1 MRSSIDETSKQKNKP
16 PRSRFSQ
23 WRDERAVKRT
33 VRRWHKSERKAARR
47 GRFGDLLQ
55 RVPHA
60 GVIGDV
66 LYMFG
71 FWLEYGAVCAGRT
84 TVRAAT
90 AILSHV
96 WALLF
101 AIFRPLAAGLIVFLE
116 DLLQPFVRLYS
127 GVRHIRELPEQYP
140 EESRKEI
147 RAEKFRYFKRGTKR
161 YLPLVWNVFTY
172 LLPAGA
178 LVCLALVIQGQ
189 LSQTYRLEVRVNGE
203 TVGYVESEQVF
214 DNARDDVQSR
224 IASAR
229 AVMEASGVETT
240 DAQWDITPTYTLA
253 VSDQVMTES
262 EVADAILR
270 ASSDEIGDGTAV
282 YIDGNLSFV
291 TTEGDH
297 LRAYLDA
304 IKAPYEDA
312 FDANRR
318 VEFVHDIRLVDGV
331 YFLSS
336 IVPYDTVISTLS
348 AVTPAATY
356 TVPEDGQTAA
366 EAAESA
372 GVDLTTLQAYN
383 TGLEDGDT
391 ELTAGTTLALA
402 QPVTELLQVKVI
414 ERQTYVEDVQQGASV
429 PQAAS
434 VRSGGEAIGP
444 LLTTTWGQDWPYNA
458 LCPSNVFGALYPA
471 GCVATAA
478 AQIMNYHR
486 WPERGTGSVECS
498 GETLDL
504 STHVYDWG
512 NMLDRYD
519 SPYTKTQG
527 DAVAKLMWHIGAS
540 ANVIYGLD
548 VSTTPTFPI
557 ERVLRE
563 VFGCS
568 TTRLAD
574 KMFYS
579 WEKWKELMR
588 TEIDDGRPSFI
599 FAANSTASVG
609 HGFVCDGYDAVGL
622 FHINWGWSGEMNGY
636 FQASTLDPYGGDVS
650 NQYNA

>member
-33 VRRWHKSERKAARR
+33 VRRWHKSARKAARR

-414 ERQTYVEDVQQGASV
+414 ERQTYVEDVQYDTIETESEDYSFGERVVLQSGQNGRQEVVQDVTYIGGV
-429 PQAAS
+429 PVQTDI
-434 VRSGGEAIGP
+434 V
-444 LLTTTWGQDWPYNA
+444 
-458 LCPSNVFGALYPA
+458 
-471 GCVATAA
+471 
-478 AQIMNYHR
+478 QI
-486 WPERGTGSVECS
+486 
-498 GETLDL
+498 
-504 STHVYDWG
+504 
-512 NMLDRYD
+512 NMLEA
-519 SPYTKTQG
+519 PVTEQV
-527 DAVAKLMWHIGAS
+527 AVG
-540 ANVIYGLD
+540 
-548 VSTTPTFPI
+548 
-557 ERVLRE
+557 
-563 VFGCS
+563 
-568 TTRLAD
+568 TRLASG
-574 KMFYS
+574 MTAQVGSGTFYWPVPQYRYVS
-579 WEKWKELMR
+579 RWM
-588 TEIDDGRPSFI
+588 S
-599 FAANSTASVG
+599 ASHKGADIV
-609 HGFVCDGYDAVGL
+609 A
-622 FHINWGWSGEMNGY
+622 
-636 FQASTLDPYGGDVS
+636 PYGTPIIASDSGVVQTAGWHNHPYGYGNYVIIDHGNGWTTLYGHMSSIAVTAGEAVEAGQIIGYVGNTGYSFGNHCHFEMYYNGSLVS
-650 NQYNA
+650 ARNYFPNM

>member
-372 GVDLTTLQAYN
+372 GEDLTTLQAYN

-391 ELTAGTTLALA
+391 ELTAGTTLALS

-414 ERQTYVEDVQQGASV
+414 ERQTYVEDVQYDTIETESEDYSFGERVVLQSGQNGRQEVVQDVTYIGGV
-429 PQAAS
+429 PVQTDI
-434 VRSGGEAIGP
+434 V
-444 LLTTTWGQDWPYNA
+444 
-458 LCPSNVFGALYPA
+458 
-471 GCVATAA
+471 
-478 AQIMNYHR
+478 QI
-486 WPERGTGSVECS
+486 
-498 GETLDL
+498 
-504 STHVYDWG
+504 
-512 NMLDRYD
+512 NMLEA
-519 SPYTKTQG
+519 PVTEQV
-527 DAVAKLMWHIGAS
+527 AVG
-540 ANVIYGLD
+540 
-548 VSTTPTFPI
+548 
-557 ERVLRE
+557 
-563 VFGCS
+563 
-568 TTRLAD
+568 TRLASG
-574 KMFYS
+574 MTAQVGSGTFYWPVPQYRYVS
-579 WEKWKELMR
+579 RWM
-588 TEIDDGRPSFI
+588 S
-599 FAANSTASVG
+599 ASHKGADIV
-609 HGFVCDGYDAVGL
+609 A
-622 FHINWGWSGEMNGY
+622 
-636 FQASTLDPYGGDVS
+636 PYGTPIIASDSGVVQTAGWHNHPYGYGNYVIIDHGNGWTTLYGHMSSIAVTAGEAVEAGQIIGYVGNTGYSFGNHCHFEMYYNGSLVS
-650 NQYNA
+650 ARNYFPNM

>member
-96 WALLF
+96 GGAAVCHL
-101 AIFRPLAAGLIVFLE
+101 PAAGGGADHFSGRSAPALCAAVF
-116 DLLQPFVRLYS
+116 RCAA
-127 GVRHIRELPEQYP
+127 YP
-140 EESRKEI
+140 GAAGNSTRRKSRKEI

-356 TVPEDGQTAA
+356 TVPEDGQTVA

-391 ELTAGTTLALA
+391 ELTAGTTLALS

-414 ERQTYVEDVQQGASV
+414 ERQTYVENVQYDTIETESEDYSFGERVVLQSGQNGRQEVVQDVTYIGGV
-429 PQAAS
+429 PVQTDI
-434 VRSGGEAIGP
+434 V
-444 LLTTTWGQDWPYNA
+444 
-458 LCPSNVFGALYPA
+458 
-471 GCVATAA
+471 
-478 AQIMNYHR
+478 QI
-486 WPERGTGSVECS
+486 
-498 GETLDL
+498 
-504 STHVYDWG
+504 
-512 NMLDRYD
+512 NMLEA
-519 SPYTKTQG
+519 PVTEQV
-527 DAVAKLMWHIGAS
+527 AVG
-540 ANVIYGLD
+540 
-548 VSTTPTFPI
+548 
-557 ERVLRE
+557 
-563 VFGCS
+563 
-568 TTRLAD
+568 TRLASG
-574 KMFYS
+574 MTAQVGSGTFYWPVPQYRYVS
-579 WEKWKELMR
+579 RWM
-588 TEIDDGRPSFI
+588 S
-599 FAANSTASVG
+599 ASHKGADIV
-609 HGFVCDGYDAVGL
+609 A
-622 FHINWGWSGEMNGY
+622 
-636 FQASTLDPYGGDVS
+636 PYGTPIIASDSGVVQTTGWHNHPYGYGNYVIIDHGNGWTTLYGAYVLHRRHRRRGGGSRPDHRLCGQHRLLLRQPLPFRDVL
-650 NQYNA
+650 

>member
-96 WALLF
+96 GALLF

-391 ELTAGTTLALA
+391 ELIAGTTLALS

-414 ERQTYVEDVQQGASV
+414 ERQTYVEDVQYDTIETESEDYSFGERVVLQSGQNGRQEVVQDVTYIGGV
-429 PQAAS
+429 PVQTDI
-434 VRSGGEAIGP
+434 V
-444 LLTTTWGQDWPYNA
+444 
-458 LCPSNVFGALYPA
+458 
-471 GCVATAA
+471 
-478 AQIMNYHR
+478 QI
-486 WPERGTGSVECS
+486 
-498 GETLDL
+498 
-504 STHVYDWG
+504 
-512 NMLDRYD
+512 NMLEA
-519 SPYTKTQG
+519 PVTEQV
-527 DAVAKLMWHIGAS
+527 AVG
-540 ANVIYGLD
+540 
-548 VSTTPTFPI
+548 
-557 ERVLRE
+557 
-563 VFGCS
+563 
-568 TTRLAD
+568 TRLASG
-574 KMFYS
+574 MTAQVGSGTFYWPVPQYRYVS
-579 WEKWKELMR
+579 RWM
-588 TEIDDGRPSFI
+588 S
-599 FAANSTASVG
+599 ASHKGADIV
-609 HGFVCDGYDAVGL
+609 A
-622 FHINWGWSGEMNGY
+622 
-636 FQASTLDPYGGDVS
+636 PYGTPIIASDSGVVQTAGWHNHPYGYGNYVIIDHGNGWTTLYGHMSSIAVTAGEAVEAGQIIGYVGNTGYSFGNHCHFEMYYNGSLVS
-650 NQYNA
+650 ARNYFPNM

>member
-391 ELTAGTTLALA
+391 ELIAGTTLALS

-414 ERQTYVEDVQQGASV
+414 ERQTYVEDVQYDTIETESEDYSFGERVVLQSGQNGRQEVVQDVTYIGGV
-429 PQAAS
+429 PVQTDI
-434 VRSGGEAIGP
+434 V
-444 LLTTTWGQDWPYNA
+444 
-458 LCPSNVFGALYPA
+458 
-471 GCVATAA
+471 
-478 AQIMNYHR
+478 QI
-486 WPERGTGSVECS
+486 
-498 GETLDL
+498 
-504 STHVYDWG
+504 
-512 NMLDRYD
+512 NMLEA
-519 SPYTKTQG
+519 PVTEQV
-527 DAVAKLMWHIGAS
+527 AVG
-540 ANVIYGLD
+540 
-548 VSTTPTFPI
+548 
-557 ERVLRE
+557 
-563 VFGCS
+563 
-568 TTRLAD
+568 TRLASG
-574 KMFYS
+574 MTAQVGSGTFYWPVPQYRYVS
-579 WEKWKELMR
+579 RWM
-588 TEIDDGRPSFI
+588 S
-599 FAANSTASVG
+599 ASHKGADIV
-609 HGFVCDGYDAVGL
+609 A
-622 FHINWGWSGEMNGY
+622 
-636 FQASTLDPYGGDVS
+636 PYGTPIIASDSGVVQTAGWHNHPYGYGNYVIIDHGNGWTTLYGHMSSIAVTAGEAVEAGQIIGYVGNTGYSFGNHCHFEMYYNGSLVS
-650 NQYNA
+650 ARNYFPNM

>member
-372 GVDLTTLQAYN
+372 GEDLTTLQAYN

-391 ELTAGTTLALA
+391 ELTAGTTLALS

-414 ERQTYVEDVQQGASV
+414 ERQTYVEDVQYDTIETESEDYSFGERVVLQSGQNGRQEVVQDVTYIGGV
-429 PQAAS
+429 PVQS
-434 VRSGGEAIGP
+434 DI
-444 LLTTTWGQDWPYNA
+444 LQT
-458 LCPSNVFGALYPA
+458 
-471 GCVATAA
+471 
-478 AQIMNYHR
+478 
-486 WPERGTGSVECS
+486 
-498 GETLDL
+498 
-504 STHVYDWG
+504 
-512 NMLDRYD
+512 NMLEAPD
-519 SPYTKTQG
+519 TEQV
-527 DAVAKLMWHIGAS
+527 AVG
-540 ANVIYGLD
+540 
-548 VSTTPTFPI
+548 
-557 ERVLRE
+557 
-563 VFGCS
+563 
-568 TTRLAD
+568 TRLASG
-574 KMFYS
+574 MTAQVGSGTFYWPVPQYRYVS
-579 WEKWKELMR
+579 RWM
-588 TEIDDGRPSFI
+588 S
-599 FAANSTASVG
+599 ASHKGADIV
-609 HGFVCDGYDAVGL
+609 A
-622 FHINWGWSGEMNGY
+622 
-636 FQASTLDPYGGDVS
+636 PYGTPIIASDSGVVQTAGWHNHPYGYGNYVIIDHGNGWTTLYGHMSSIAVTAGEAVEAGQIIGYVGNTGYSFGNHCHFEMYYNGSLVS
-650 NQYNA
+650 ARNYFPNM

>member
-101 AIFRPLAAGLIVFLE
+101 AIFRPLAVGLIVFLE

-391 ELTAGTTLALA
+391 ELTAGTTLALSR
-402 QPVTELLQVKVI
+402 PVTELLQVKVI
-414 ERQTYVEDVQQGASV
+414 ERQTYVEDVQYDTIETESEDYSFGERVVLQSGQNGRQEVVQDVTYIGGV
-429 PQAAS
+429 PVQTDI
-434 VRSGGEAIGP
+434 V
-444 LLTTTWGQDWPYNA
+444 
-458 LCPSNVFGALYPA
+458 
-471 GCVATAA
+471 
-478 AQIMNYHR
+478 QI
-486 WPERGTGSVECS
+486 
-498 GETLDL
+498 
-504 STHVYDWG
+504 
-512 NMLDRYD
+512 NMLEA
-519 SPYTKTQG
+519 PVTEQV
-527 DAVAKLMWHIGAS
+527 AVG
-540 ANVIYGLD
+540 
-548 VSTTPTFPI
+548 
-557 ERVLRE
+557 
-563 VFGCS
+563 
-568 TTRLAD
+568 TRLASG
-574 KMFYS
+574 MTAQVGSGTFYWPVPQYRYVS
-579 WEKWKELMR
+579 RWM
-588 TEIDDGRPSFI
+588 S
-599 FAANSTASVG
+599 ASHKGADIV
-609 HGFVCDGYDAVGL
+609 A
-622 FHINWGWSGEMNGY
+622 
-636 FQASTLDPYGGDVS
+636 PYGTPIIASDSGVVQTAGWHNHPYGYGNYVIIDHGNGWTTLYGHMSSIAVTAGEAVEAGQIIGYVGNTGYSFGNHCHFEMYYNGSLVS
-650 NQYNA
+650 ARNYFPNM